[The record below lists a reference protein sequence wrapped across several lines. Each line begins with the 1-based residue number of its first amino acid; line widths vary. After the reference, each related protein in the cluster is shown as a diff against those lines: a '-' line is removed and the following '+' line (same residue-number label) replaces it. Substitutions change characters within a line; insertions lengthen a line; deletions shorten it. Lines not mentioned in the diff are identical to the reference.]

1 VADEGVAMNMNAI
14 EWQWAAFD
22 ELDGAA
28 MHALLAARQQVF
40 VLEQQCLYADID
52 GLDPRACHLLGWQIV
67 DGMRT
72 LVAYLRCFAPG
83 DHHAEATLGRV
94 LTVPAARG
102 RGTGKQLMAEGIR
115 CVERCFPG
123 SRIRISAQQYLQ
135 RFYESFGFVCVS
147 AGYLEDGI
155 PHIAMLR

>member
-1 VADEGVAMNMNAI
+1 MNAI
-14 EWQWAAFD
+14 EWQWLAFD
-22 ELDGAA
+22 ELDGAT
-28 MHALLAARQQVF
+28 MHALLAVRQQVF

-52 GLDPRACHLLGWQIV
+52 GLDPLALHLLGWQTV
-67 DGMRT
+67 DGIRT

-83 DHHAEATLGRV
+83 DYHAETTLGRV

-102 RGTGKQLMAEGIR
+102 RGAGKQLMAEGIR
-115 CVERCFPG
+115 QAERCFPG
-123 SRIRISAQQYLQ
+123 SRIRISAQQHLQ

-147 AGYLEDGI
+147 EGYLEDGI